1 VKVLALC
8 LKKMT
13 SKTLEKELNKEMK
26 SALNR
31 ALITGT
37 EERFVKMIDF
47 LERSNYNTSHYKQ
60 TYQKAVNYLERK
72 KEK

>member
-1 VKVLALC
+1 MKN
-8 LKKMT
+8 KI
-13 SKTLEKELNKEMK
+13 LEKELNREME

-37 EERFVKMIDF
+37 EERFVKMINF
-47 LERSNYNTSHYKQ
+47 LERSNYNTSHYHN

>member
-1 VKVLALC
+1 MKN
-8 LKKMT
+8 KI
-13 SKTLEKELNKEMK
+13 LEKELNREME
-26 SALNR
+26 SALNK

-60 TYQKAVNYLERK
+60 PYQKAVNYLKEREQK
-72 KEK
+72 